1 MNNNAE
7 FNIVKTPMQ
16 QKSRQLSAGW
26 TIENLSSE
34 TTTIS
39 PIENKHSGY
48 PFGVYI
54 DAEPVILINIIN
66 WIKKTFNEGD
76 HLTGNA
82 LEKRVWFRNEKDRTL
97 LLLKYSQA

>member
-1 MNNNAE
+1 MNNNTE
-7 FNIVKTPMQ
+7 FDIVKTPMQ
-16 QKSRQLSAGW
+16 QRSHQLSAGW
-26 TIENLSSE
+26 TIVDLSSE

-39 PIENKHSGY
+39 PIENKDRGY

-54 DAEPVILINIIN
+54 DADPVSLINIRN
-66 WIKKTFNEGD
+66 WIKETFDERN

-82 LEKRVWFRNEKDRTL
+82 LEKQVWFKNEKDRTL